1 MNSAQEFLAFAE
13 YAALVLFC
21 LSFFLTIYRVIVGPT
36 LPDRIIGL
44 DMLVIVAVGFIAVIG
59 IRTSF
64 TLFVDVAIALA
75 LVGFLATVA
84 FARFRAQPRGLLG
97 AAARTEQ
104 EAQGRREMIDSLVT
118 IIVGLLLIFGG
129 GFSLIASIGLN
140 RLPDLYTRMH
150 SASKGRNAWLWR
162 GADRPGDPHGRRSRP

>member
-1 MNSAQEFLAFAE
+1 MNSAQDFLAFAE
-13 YAALVLFC
+13 YAALVLFS
-21 LSFFLTIYRVIVGPT
+21 LSFLVTIYRVIVGPT

-84 FARFRAQPRGLLG
+84 FARFVLSRG
-97 AAARTEQ
+97 AIWA
-104 EAQGRREMIDSLVT
+104 
-118 IIVGLLLIFGG
+118 
-129 GFSLIASIGLN
+129 
-140 RLPDLYTRMH
+140 RMH
-150 SASKGRNAWLWR
+150 EDEARKGEER
-162 GADRPGDPHGRRSRP
+162 

>member
-1 MNSAQEFLAFAE
+1 MNSAEEFLAFAE

-21 LSFFLTIYRVIVGPT
+21 LSFLLTIYRVIVGPT

-44 DMLVIVAVGFIAVIG
+44 DTLVIVAVGFIAVIG

-84 FARFRAQPRGLLG
+84 FARFVL
-97 AAARTEQ
+97 
-104 EAQGRREMIDSLVT
+104 S
-118 IIVGLLLIFGG
+118 
-129 GFSLIASIGLN
+129 
-140 RLPDLYTRMH
+140 
-150 SASKGRNAWLWR
+150 R
-162 GADRPGDPHGRRSRP
+162 GAYWAQLHEQSKTEEGDQR